1 LANETSATGGTTGS
15 DPRISV
21 VIPTR
26 HRDGQLATCLEALRP
41 QLEGARAEVIVSDDG
56 TSGET
61 RAMLERSFPFA
72 RWTQGPRRGPAANRN
87 NGVAIARGEL
97 VVLVDDDVVP
107 APDFLANYVAAVSDD
122 VDVYEGRTTCAA
134 GVDSP
139 LMHSP
144 VNETGG
150 YLWSCNLMLP
160 RALFQA
166 LGGFDEDFPYPH
178 LEDVAF
184 RERLKGAGARV
195 RFVPGA
201 VVDHPPRPVA
211 SAQAVGRQHE
221 SYFLYCYRYLG
232 RAPAKQVFFGD
243 MLRHRVNL
251 IAHKPLGRDSVVS
264 LRDFVVEMAHVWRH
278 WAEWDKKWR
287 ARAAKAG

>member
-1 LANETSATGGTTGS
+1 MSE
-15 DPRISV
+15 PRLSV

-26 HRDGQLATCLEALRP
+26 HRERELTTCLEALRG
-41 QLEGARAEVIVSDDG
+41 QLEAMGAEVVVTDDG

-61 RAMLERSFPFA
+61 RAMLERAFPFA
-72 RWTQGPRRGPAANRN
+72 RWTEGPRRGPAANRN
-87 NGVAIARGEL
+87 HGVGIARGEL

-107 APDFLANYVAAVSDD
+107 APDFLASYAAAVAED

-134 GVDSP
+134 GVSSP

-150 YLWSCNLMLP
+150 NLWSCNLMIR

-166 LGGFDEDFPYPH
+166 LGGFDEDFPFAH
-178 LEDVAF
+178 LEDAAF

-201 VVDHPPRPVA
+201 VVDHPPRPLA
-211 SAQAVGRQHE
+211 PSQALARQHE
-221 SYFLYCYRYLG
+221 SYFLYSYRYLG
-232 RAPAKQVFFGD
+232 RAPVKPAFFRD
-243 MLRHRVNL
+243 LLRHRVNR
-251 IAHKPLGRDSVVS
+251 IAHNPLGRDSVVS
-264 LRDFVVEMAHVWRH
+264 LCGIFVEAAHVWRH
-278 WAEWDKKWR
+278 WGEWDQKWR
-287 ARAAKAG
+287 TRAAKAG